1 MDGRW
6 TWANH
11 VIKRMFAMA
20 GVSVPVPDAIDAF
33 LGLGTAPAP
42 VSEART
48 KTKKKKKRI
57 DKPDRKLEKQKAEKP
72 RLSLRRLREQ

>member
-1 MDGRW
+1 
-6 TWANH
+6 
-11 VIKRMFAMA
+11 MA

-57 DKPDRKLEKQKAEKP
+57 DKPDRKLEKAEKP
-72 RLSLRRLREQ
+72 RLSLRRLRER

>member
-1 MDGRW
+1 MRRKVDVG
-6 TWANH
+6 
-11 VIKRMFAMA
+11 IKRMFAMA

-42 VSEART
+42 
-48 KTKKKKKRI
+48 TKKKKKRI

-72 RLSLRRLREQ
+72 RLSLRRLRER